1 MAVNLTAAELA
12 VELRVITA
20 VADFADLPEGQS
32 LIITRQLRAVTRLVT
47 DFAPNAPDDVH
58 DEAAA
63 RLAGVLF
70 DRDAA
75 EERRPA
81 VAMRTSGAVAL
92 LGPYRK
98 AQGLV
103 LPSGTEGGAT
113 PAGDV
118 SDWALADNADPIPTA
133 KLSLAGG
140 AAHDQ
145 IARDAA
151 AAAQSDADAAGSTA
165 AAAIASA
172 IAAQRSA
179 DDALAAIAALD
190 NTYSTDA
197 ERTAAVAVLQ
207 AAIDAIDGGGGTG
220 TSGTRVY
227 VETQQPTGGTYR
239 LDDVWIRDVTTGTGL
254 QIYKWTGS
262 VWSVTYTLPA
272 IPDVTLLSPG
282 AALGT
287 PSATDYSQNAVR
299 AVDGQWFYVQ
309 QTGHL
314 ADTASWTWADLNDG
328 MVDLAGWRE
337 IVAENPFSIPN
348 PQALDWAYV
357 ANEQRWVR
365 YASST
370 WQYQPAPSAFHA
382 RQRTQNAAQNSGLV
396 TVGAFIFDHNKHAM
410 RIIRGYNGAV
420 PGAPTYAWH
429 SFQGEALDLER
440 WTFRNESIQ
449 VQARKLAE
457 FPQNLIGQIANGGE
471 QHFRLTARVHRN
483 ATGDLTS
490 YDLAQWET
498 VPATTTTPG
507 GLTETVI
514 ATVVAAAGAGV
525 VTYSGLALASGAPSF
540 VSLNTVSNQPGIWY
554 GIRRPAGALGWIVRT
569 KIGNA
574 VQGDTFIPW
583 GSSAHEHASIEDV
596 TGALVAAYWVPT
608 SSTSAMVAKT
618 ATDLT
623 VATSRGFGL
632 VMDNG
637 QFIGT
642 RPATRV
648 EFVLVSS

>member
-1 MAVNLTAAELA
+1 MAVNLTAADLA
-12 VELRVITA
+12 LELRVITA

-32 LIITRQLRAVTRLVT
+32 RIITRQLRAVTRLVT

-92 LGPYRK
+92 LGPYRE

-103 LPSGTEGGAT
+103 LPSGTEGAT

-118 SDWALADNADPIPTA
+118 SDWALADNDDSIPTA

-151 AAAQSDADAAGSTA
+151 AAAQSGADAAGSTA
-165 AAAIASA
+165 AAANAAA

-197 ERTAAVAVLQ
+197 ERTAAVAMLQ
-207 AAIDAIDGGGGTG
+207 AAIDAVDGGGGTG
-220 TSGTRVY
+220 TSGTKVY
-227 VETQQPTGGTYR
+227 IDTQEPTGGTYR
-239 LDDVWIRDVTTGTGL
+239 LDDVWIRDAVSGTGL
-254 QIYKWTGS
+254 QLYKWTGT
-262 VWSVTYTLPA
+262 VWAVTYTLPV

-287 PSATDYSQNAVR
+287 PSQSDYNQNAVR

-328 MVDLAGWRE
+328 MVDLAGWRQ

-370 WQYQPAPSAFHA
+370 WQYQPAPSPFNS
-382 RQRTQNAAQNSGLV
+382 RFRTQNAAQNGGLV
-396 TVGAFIFDHNKHAM
+396 TVGRFIFDHNKHAM
-410 RIIRGYNGAV
+410 RIIRAYNGAV
-420 PGAPTYAWH
+420 PGPPTFAWH
-429 SFQGEALDLER
+429 AFQ
-440 WTFRNESIQ
+440 T
-449 VQARKLAE
+449 V
-457 FPQNLIGQIANGGE
+457 
-471 QHFRLTARVHRN
+471 V
-483 ATGDLTS
+483 AT
-490 YDLAQWET
+490 
-498 VPATTTTPG
+498 VATTTAG
-507 GLTETVI
+507 GLTETVV
-514 ATVVAAAGAGV
+514 ATVASAAGAGV

-540 VSLNTVSNQPGIWY
+540 VSLNTAATLPGIWY
-554 GIRRPAGALGWIVRT
+554 GIMRPAGALGWIVRT

-583 GSSAHEHASIEDV
+583 GSSAHEHASIVDV
-596 TGALVAAYWVPT
+596 VGQAVAAYWVPAST
-608 SSTSAMVAKT
+608 TSALVAKT

-623 VATSRGFGL
+623 VATARGFG
-632 VMDNG
+632 VFMDNG
-637 QFIGT
+637 QHLGT
-642 RPATRV
+642 RPAVTV
-648 EFVLVSS
+648 EFVLVTG